1 MKYSILGFNQEMV
14 CEIRKTILNKN
25 KYKILTL
32 DVSDLLIIQEI
43 ADFMNRKKVIKYT
56 ISMVTAIPILLVYP
70 FMQKN
75 FKKGIMLGSVKG

>member
-1 MKYSILGFNQEMV
+1 MQANPKCFTLQHILWNYLNTNTNLGALMSSGSSGNSLGEAVASTLLNQ
-14 CEIRKTILNKN
+14 
-25 KYKILTL
+25 
-32 DVSDLLIIQEI
+32 
-43 ADFMNRKKVIKYT
+43 KVIKYT